1 MTTISFDHPVLAT
14 AAALLQA
21 EIAPQA
27 ELIDRDPIALQ
38 TALGYLAEAGLL
50 GLQVPQLYGGLELQ
64 QSTYRQFQELVARYS
79 GALAF
84 LQAQHQS
91 AAALLGRSPN
101 RELQQAYLSGMAR
114 GEILVGIS
122 FAHLRRQP
130 SPVTAI
136 TRAGGYVFQGQ
147 APWVTGWGSFRDFMA
162 AAVLPDG
169 QVVYGLVPFQTQEQ
183 QTGGALLC
191 SQPLELAAMTATAT
205 VTVEFRQWFVPEAQV
220 VQVSPL
226 TAMALRD
233 RRNVLNHSFFA
244 LGCARAGLDILAMAA
259 QQKPLD
265 AMIAAHTALQQELQ
279 TCRQLILAASPDNPL
294 QNLKLRAWAI
304 DLAVRC
310 AHGAVIASSGAA
322 NQSHHPAQRVY
333 REALMFS
340 VAGQTTPVLEA
351 SLERLVRQSVNGDRI
366 ADVN

>member
-1 MTTISFDHPVLAT
+1 MTTLPLDHPVLTT

-21 EIAPQA
+21 EVAPQA
-27 ELIDRDPIALQ
+27 QRIDREPAALQ
-38 TALGYLAEAGLL
+38 TALGHLAEAGLL
-50 GLQVPQLYGGLELQ
+50 GLQVPQLYGGLELE

-101 RELQQAYLSGMAR
+101 RELQQAYLPGMAR

-136 TRAGGYVFQGQ
+136 AQPGGYVFQGQ
-147 APWVTGWGSFRDFMA
+147 APWVTGWGLFRDFLVA
-162 AAVLPDG
+162 ALLPDG
-169 QVVYGLVPFQTQEQ
+169 LVVYGMVPFQTQRQ
-183 QTGGALLC
+183 QTGGELLC

-226 TAMALRD
+226 SAMALSD

-244 LGCARAGLDILAMAA
+244 LGCARAGLDILATVA

-265 AMIAAHTALQQELQ
+265 AIIAAHQTLHRELQ
-279 TCRQLILAASPDNPL
+279 TCRQLILAASSDNPA
-294 QNLKLRAWAI
+294 QNLELRAWAI

-310 AHGAVIASSGAA
+310 AHGAVLASSGAA

-340 VAGQTTPVLEA
+340 VSGQTTAVLEA
-351 SLERLVRQSVNGDRI
+351 SLERLARQSGNAIG
-366 ADVN
+366 